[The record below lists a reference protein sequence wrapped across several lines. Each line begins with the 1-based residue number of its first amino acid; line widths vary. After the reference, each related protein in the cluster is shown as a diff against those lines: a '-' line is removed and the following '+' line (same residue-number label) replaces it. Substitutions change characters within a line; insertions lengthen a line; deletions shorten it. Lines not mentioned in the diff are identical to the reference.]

1 MLRAISTAAKL
12 AFLVMLAASCQS
24 VLAQSRTPNP
34 TISVGADKGS
44 PNEDGQ
50 SPNPMADEM
59 RIKREIRYAEREHQQ
74 NLDRAQELSDLGK
87 DLAASFKKKQSLD
100 RDDLK
105 KLDRLE
111 KLANKIRNEAGGSDD
126 DDPVDKKPNDLAQ
139 TIDCIEKV
147 SASLNE
153 KVQQTPRRVVS
164 AATIDKANALLEL
177 IRIARGFVRT
187 SS

>member
-1 MLRAISTAAKL
+1 
-12 AFLVMLAASCQS
+12 
-24 VLAQSRTPNP
+24 
-34 TISVGADKGS
+34 
-44 PNEDGQ
+44 
-50 SPNPMADEM
+50 MADEM